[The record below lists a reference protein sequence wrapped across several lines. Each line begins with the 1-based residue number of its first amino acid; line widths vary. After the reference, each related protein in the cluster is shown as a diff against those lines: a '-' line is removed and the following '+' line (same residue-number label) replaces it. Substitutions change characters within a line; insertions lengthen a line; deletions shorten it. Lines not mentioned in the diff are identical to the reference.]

1 MTQDEIVALVGRL
14 DPGAKVR
21 FAEDGHARV
30 LASALMARPALDELL
45 AAVPDAQVA
54 FGFESPLWDDM
65 LDGARTCTPVGE
77 RYELDD
83 IAEDGTWKLGRRP
96 AGWRTTP

>member
-1 MTQDEIVALVGRL
+1 MTRDEIVALVTRL
-14 DPGAKVR
+14 DPGAKVGFTKEGR
-21 FAEDGHARV
+21 TRV
-30 LASALMARPALDELL
+30 LASALMAGPALDELL
-45 AAVPDAQVA
+45 RAVPDAQVA

-83 IAEDGTWKLGRRP
+83 IAEDGTWVLGRRP
-96 AGWRTTP
+96 AGWGTTP